1 MPGTFLTTAERERLS
16 RFPDAVS
23 YPDLMIYFALSH
35 NDQAFIDPYRSDA
48 NRLGVAL
55 QLCSMRYLGFCPV
68 QISTAPQEVIRYL
81 AAQLHVSSETLGAYG
96 SRAKTRQ
103 GHVQEVLS
111 YLGFRRFQP
120 DDQEALQ
127 AWLLERALEHDKP
140 TLLLHMACEHLKQ
153 QQVMRPGVTI
163 LERLVVAA
171 RVQAHHESFRRL
183 HPLFGLLTRFED
195 IGANRLIILGTK
207 IDIAP

>member
-81 AAQLHVSSETLGAYG
+81 GLFAQSPKKVYFTGHISSN
-96 SRAKTRQ
+96 
-103 GHVQEVLS
+103 
-111 YLGFRRFQP
+111 
-120 DDQEALQ
+120 
-127 AWLLERALEHDKP
+127 LLIHI
-140 TLLLHMACEHLKQ
+140 LL
-153 QQVMRPGVTI
+153 
-163 LERLVVAA
+163 
-171 RVQAHHESFRRL
+171 
-183 HPLFGLLTRFED
+183 
-195 IGANRLIILGTK
+195 
-207 IDIAP
+207 

>member
-1 MPGTFLTTAERERLS
+1 MRERHSMPGTFLTTAERERLS
-16 RFPDAVS
+16 RFPASVS
-23 YPDLMIYFALSH
+23 PPDLMTYFALSD
-35 NDQAFIDPYRSDA
+35 NDLAFINPYRSDA
-48 NRLGVAL
+48 TRLGVAL

-68 QISTAPQEVIRYL
+68 QISMAPQEVIRSL
-81 AAQLHVSSETLGAYG
+81 AAQLHVPSETLGAYG

-103 GHVQEVLS
+103 GHVQDVLA

-120 DDQEALQ
+120 DDQAALH

-153 QQVMRPGVTI
+153 QHLMRPGVTV

-171 RVQAHHESFRRL
+171 RVHAHHESFRRL
-183 HPLFGLLTRFED
+183 HPILSQTVRDFLTPF
-195 IGANRLIILGTK
+195 TK
-207 IDIAP
+207 G